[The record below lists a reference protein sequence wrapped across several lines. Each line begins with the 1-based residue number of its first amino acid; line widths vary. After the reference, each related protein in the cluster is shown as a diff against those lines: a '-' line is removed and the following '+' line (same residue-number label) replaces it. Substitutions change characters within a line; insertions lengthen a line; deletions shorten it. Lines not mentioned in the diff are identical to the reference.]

1 MRSKKIGGRGG
12 SWSLAG
18 EFARRTRLARELGG
32 PGGEGRT
39 PRTKPRRG
47 ERTTGGLRR
56 TRLGWGP
63 RVPREPRREP
73 DPGRLLRDRV
83 RGKLPRTDAA
93 VRPQKECV
101 VRQLSDAHPGPRCP
115 RAEPARAPGRLA
127 ELAKLLAANNAGELV
142 KARLGAAVGIP
153 ETSLPGYLEL
163 LETLYLIHQIPAW
176 GNNLSGRVTG
186 RAKVALLD
194 TGLAAD

>member
-1 MRSKKIGGRGG
+1 MKGRREDFVERVLAGDHV
-12 SWSLAG
+12 SLANRAASLTRADYFEIACAG
-18 EFARRTRLARELGG
+18 SYPEPMQRSGRRRNAWFDNYLTRILDRDARERSRLAHL
-32 PGGEGRT
+32 
-39 PRTKPRRG
+39 
-47 ERTTGGLRR
+47 
-56 TRLGWGP
+56 
-63 RVPREPRREP
+63 
-73 DPGRLLRDRV
+73 D
-83 RGKLPRTDAA
+83 
-93 VRPQKECV
+93 
-101 VRQLSDAHPGPRCP
+101 
-115 RAEPARAPGRLA
+115 RLA

>member
-1 MRSKKIGGRGG
+1 M
-12 SWSLAG
+12 
-18 EFARRTRLARELGG
+18 
-32 PGGEGRT
+32 
-39 PRTKPRRG
+39 
-47 ERTTGGLRR
+47 
-56 TRLGWGP
+56 
-63 RVPREPRREP
+63 
-73 DPGRLLRDRV
+73 
-83 RGKLPRTDAA
+83 
-93 VRPQKECV
+93 
-101 VRQLSDAHPGPRCP
+101 
-115 RAEPARAPGRLA
+115 
-127 ELAKLLAANNAGELV
+127 AKLLAANNAGELV